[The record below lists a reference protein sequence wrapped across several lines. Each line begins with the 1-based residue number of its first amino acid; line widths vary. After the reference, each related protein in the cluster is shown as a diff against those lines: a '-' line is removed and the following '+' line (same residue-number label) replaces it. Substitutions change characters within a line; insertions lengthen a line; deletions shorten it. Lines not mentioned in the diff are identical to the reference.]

1 MKGRGNSHAI
11 TTSGAMRLEIN
22 SLLKT
27 NCLVKGKRIDY
38 VLSWSN
44 GSKMNIQSVYND
56 TDIYLHLKYNITNRE
71 TKQIKNFDY
80 KIHIGKVKSNLGNG
94 YNLYFYCPESAI
106 RCKVLYLCY
115 GAERFKCRQAY
126 NNRIYYNSQTHSKEY
141 RLNGRYFKLEKTINE
156 LYEKRDTTNYKGK
169 PTKRYLR
176 LLKLLDKRAEVDKLR
191 TEQLDKW
198 LLNKIG
204 AYL

>member
-11 TTSGAMRLEIN
+11 TTNSATRLEIN
-22 SLLKT
+22 ELLKRK
-27 NCLVKGKRIDY
+27 CLVNGE
-38 VLSWSN
+38 VLNFTYSWTN

-56 TDIYLHLKYNITNRE
+56 TDIYLWLKYNITDRE
-71 TKQIKNFDY
+71 TKQTKNFDY
-80 KIHIGKVKSNLGNG
+80 KIYISKVKSNLGKG
-94 YNLYFYCPESAI
+94 YNLYFICPESAI

-126 NNRIYYNSQTHSKEY
+126 NNRIYYYAQTHSKEY

-156 LYEKRDTTNYKGK
+156 LYEKRKTQTYNGK
-169 PTKRYLR
+169 QTKRYLR
-176 LLKLLDKRAEVDKLR
+176 LLKLLNKRAEVDKLR
-191 TEQLDKW
+191 EAQFENW

-204 AYL
+204 ANL